1 MISAGDF
8 KNGVTLEIEGN
19 VCQIVEF
26 QHVKPGKGAAFVRTK
41 YKNIITGAVLEKS
54 FRPTEKFPQARIDR
68 VDMSYLYNDGD
79 LYNFMNVDLK
89 NVVQQNHMNL
99 SQLIT
104 GYFTIV
110 LMAKAIFRL
119 EINKI
124 ISTLVIYL

>member
-1 MISAGDF
+1 MPTTPVSYTHLDVYKRQMMSQSA
-8 KNGVTLEIEGN
+8 T
-19 VCQIVEF
+19 
-26 QHVKPGKGAAFVRTK
+26 
-41 YKNIITGAVLEKS
+41 S
-54 FRPTEKFPQARIDR
+54 
-68 VDMSYLYNDGD
+68 
-79 LYNFMNVDLK
+79 YNFMNVDLK